1 MIIIITILIIL
12 RVSPGLGFTGFQTR
26 ATRGGLEQEY
36 SDMKL
41 LRKVPKILHD
51 FEHPHGPSATLILN
65 IALTHGQT
73 E

>member
-51 FEHPHGPSATLILN
+51 FEHPHGSSATLILN